1 MKYRIRIILMEFL
14 SSIIHRYRYY
24 KYSLYGYDIK
34 KSTIMERD
42 LILDKVYPA
51 GIHIGENTLVARGAV
66 LLCHEHVKRDK
77 FNTRMPLI
85 KETFIGN
92 NCFIG
97 INALILPGI
106 KIGNEVVVGSGSVVT
121 KDVPSNTI
129 VAGNPARII
138 KTKIKMNN
146 KAELIDS

>member
-1 MKYRIRIILMEFL
+1 MKYKIRIILMELL
-14 SSIIHRYRYY
+14 SSIIHKYRYY
-24 KYSLYGYDIK
+24 KYKLAGYDIK
-34 KSTIMERD
+34 KSTIMERN
-42 LILDKVYPA
+42 LILDQVYPS

-77 FNTRMPLI
+77 LNRRMPLI
-85 KETFIGN
+85 KEIFIGD

-106 KIGNEVVVGSGSVVT
+106 TIGDEVIVGSGSVVT

-129 VAGNPARII
+129 VAGNPAKII
-138 KTKIKMNN
+138 KTNIKMNN